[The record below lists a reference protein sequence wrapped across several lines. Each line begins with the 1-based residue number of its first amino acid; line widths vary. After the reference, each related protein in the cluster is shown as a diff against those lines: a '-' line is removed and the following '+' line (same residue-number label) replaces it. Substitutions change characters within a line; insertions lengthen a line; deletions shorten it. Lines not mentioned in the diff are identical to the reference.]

1 MPNPPTR
8 TTRTTAPPTPSAA
21 PSRPARPSPA
31 RAPAPSPVARRAA
44 PPAVRLPPTGGA
56 SEAVHV
62 HPEGA
67 AAEHAIRPTGLADFA
82 GTAGPGEPLPQA
94 VRPQLE
100 ETFGVSL
107 EGVRVHTDARSA
119 DVASSLSAR
128 AFTYGTHI
136 FLGPR
141 ERPTDMRLIAHETA
155 HVVQQQGGTP
165 TPQPL
170 SEGVNNAYEREAE
183 RASAA
188 AVGGERFTVQER
200 TPSPRVQRLGL
211 SDILD
216 GLADLAANVP
226 GFTLLTVIIGR
237 NPINMRAV
245 ERNFTNLLR
254 GFMGL
259 IPGGELLFQILNRY
273 GVVERIGRW
282 VSDEV
287 ASLGLT
293 FDYLRRRFT
302 DFTGSLGWRDIFSPG
317 DVWRRA
323 RNIFTEPVN
332 RITAF
337 VSRLISQAITW
348 LKETFMQPLSDFA
361 RRIPGYTLVTV
372 LLGRDPFTGA
382 PVDRSPLN
390 LVRAFA
396 EFIPGGAEK
405 VNQLVESRALQRAYD
420 WFIQETRARN
430 LTWDRVTGTFAQ
442 AWNSLRLEDVLHPID
457 TIARI
462 ADIFRPLMGDL
473 VGFAGAA
480 LMKLL
485 ELIFEAAMGAG
496 GARVLAIL
504 KRAQATFN
512 LIIRDPVGFLRNLL
526 GAVGQGVRQ
535 FMTNILRH
543 LQQGVIAW
551 LTGPVARAG
560 VQMPERWDM
569 RGIVWFVMQILGLT
583 WDRVRQ
589 KLVRV
594 LGERTVAML
603 ESGFQ
608 LIQDIR
614 QRGLVEALRERVTE
628 FFGQL
633 QEAALG
639 GIRSFIQRQLVRAGI
654 MQLLS
659 LLNPVGA
666 VIQAIVKTYTTIQ
679 FFIQRINQILDLVE
693 SVLNSIAAIAAGS
706 VSAAAGLV
714 ERTMARTIPVIL
726 DFLARFIGLGD
737 VGAHVQRTIQSL
749 QERVDQMLDRA
760 VAWISTMAQRVGTA
774 AAGAA
779 RAVVSRLVDWLGLR
793 KAFQTDDGESHSLY
807 VENPEQPTLMLATR
821 PQAFEAY
828 LRALVVPSSDR
839 PRTQAKQRAIR
850 SHQQINTKLT
860 ELKNLER
867 TFGAGPTSAQRGQL
881 SAKQAEIRQLYD
893 TLTDQVKILGVGGT
907 RPETVVTRID
917 PAAGSKLG
925 RIEAKPLTALRGNTV
940 GNPAANSVAG
950 VPGWAFLDRI
960 NIARGPSG
968 PSVYNDWVRWHLI
981 HSGLHGPAA
990 VFNLVAAPRTLNTRH
1005 EALVERQVLRRVLEP
1020 GTMLYMKVDIE
1031 YGNARAPLSDFPTA
1045 MTYTWGTM
1053 RMNNRNQPVEDR
1065 QLGRQPYSGFPR
1077 PSMPGRG
1084 GGPLVIIFKNIG
1096 RPFMQRTLGIPQDA
1110 ARRIAAAITE
1120 YPNVSVRTA
1129 MRRYYNDPTSLFR
1142 DTYPYSNYLANDWRE
1157 ILDAQTRHSGTY
1169 TFDLS

>member
-1 MPNPPTR
+1 MPTPATR
-8 TTRTTAPPTPSAA
+8 TTRTTAPPTPAA
-21 PSRPARPSPA
+21 TPSRPARPAPA
-31 RAPAPSPVARRAA
+31 RTPAPAPVARRAS
-44 PPAVRLPPTGGA
+44 PPAVRLPPAGGG

-62 HPEGA
+62 HAEGA
-67 AAEHAIRPTGLADFA
+67 AAEHAIKPTGLADFA
-82 GTAGPGEPLPQA
+82 VTAGPGEPLPQA

-100 ETFGVSL
+100 ETFGASL
-107 EGVRVHTDARSA
+107 EGVRVHTDTRAA
-119 DVASSLSAR
+119 AVASSLNAR

-141 ERPTDMRLIAHETA
+141 ERPTDLRLIAHETA
-155 HVVQQQGGTP
+155 HVVQQRGAAP

-170 SEGVNNAYEREAE
+170 TETGGDAYEREAE

-188 AVGGERFTVQER
+188 AVSGARFTVQER
-200 TPSPRVQRLGL
+200 TASPRVQRLGL

-216 GLADLAANVP
+216 GLAELAANVP
-226 GFTLLTVIIGR
+226 GFTLLTIIIGR

-259 IPGGELLFQILNRY
+259 IPGGELLFQVLNRY

-293 FDYLRRRFT
+293 YEYLRRRFT
-302 DFTGSLGWRDIFSPG
+302 EFTDSLSWSDIFSPG

-323 RNIFTEPVN
+323 RNIFTEPVT

-337 VSRLISQAITW
+337 ISRLIGQAVTW

-430 LTWDRVTGTFAQ
+430 LTWDRVTATFAQ

-457 TIARI
+457 TIGRI

-473 VGFAGAA
+473 VGFAGSA

-485 ELIFEAAMGAG
+485 ELIFEAVMGAG

-504 KRAQATFN
+504 KRAQSTFN

-535 FMTNILRH
+535 FMGNILRH
-543 LQQGVIAW
+543 LQQGVIGW

-560 VQMPERWDM
+560 IQMPERWDM
-569 RGIVWFVMQILGLT
+569 RGIIWFVMQILGLT

-594 LGERTVAML
+594 LGERAVAML
-603 ESGFQ
+603 EGGFQ
-608 LIQDIR
+608 LIRDIR
-614 QRGLVEALRERVTE
+614 ERGLVEALRERVAE

-654 MQLLS
+654 TQLLS

-706 VSAAAGLV
+706 VGAAASLV

-749 QERVDQMLDRA
+749 QARVDAMLDRA
-760 VAWISTMAQRVGTA
+760 VEWIRTMASRVAGALAGHAGGRTPPDVEARHEAMLRALIPRLSEDGPLRTADDAQWLAGKRSQAQQLERETQPRLEPGVRIRIAVQQGQIPRQLVFDMSIAPNTTTVTGSTAPPVLTRGELYTFFVDNQGNARPVTGKFIETAVVNGRQVIWYDPGEARKTEFRETRRRVLGHSPVRVFVPAYQPNGAPNFRLAAAGGGEPPVFRVISSQSTPNGTKAVEVEAEPLALTAYSAPREVPPGLARINPVLVSAGDWVPGHLVNGEMGGPGSNENMAPITRNVNARMRGNYENALRTDLRLGKYFYFHAKVDYHPSGADPGIGRTTDFVRRITVKYQEMQKTPTAWVRVGTM
-774 AAGAA
+774 
-779 RAVVSRLVDWLGLR
+779 
-793 KAFQTDDGESHSLY
+793 T
-807 VENPEQPTLMLATR
+807 TR
-821 PQAFEAY
+821 PAY
-828 LRALVVPSSDR
+828 TMSLP
-839 PRTQAKQRAIR
+839 AI
-850 SHQQINTKLT
+850 S
-860 ELKNLER
+860 EL
-867 TFGAGPTSAQRGQL
+867 
-881 SAKQAEIRQLYD
+881 
-893 TLTDQVKILGVGGT
+893 
-907 RPETVVTRID
+907 
-917 PAAGSKLG
+917 
-925 RIEAKPLTALRGNTV
+925 
-940 GNPAANSVAG
+940 
-950 VPGWAFLDRI
+950 
-960 NIARGPSG
+960 
-968 PSVYNDWVRWHLI
+968 
-981 HSGLHGPAA
+981 
-990 VFNLVAAPRTLNTRH
+990 
-1005 EALVERQVLRRVLEP
+1005 
-1020 GTMLYMKVDIE
+1020 
-1031 YGNARAPLSDFPTA
+1031 
-1045 MTYTWGTM
+1045 
-1053 RMNNRNQPVEDR
+1053 
-1065 QLGRQPYSGFPR
+1065 
-1077 PSMPGRG
+1077 
-1084 GGPLVIIFKNIG
+1084 
-1096 RPFMQRTLGIPQDA
+1096 
-1110 ARRIAAAITE
+1110 
-1120 YPNVSVRTA
+1120 
-1129 MRRYYNDPTSLFR
+1129 DPTR
-1142 DTYPYSNYLANDWRE
+1142 VN
-1157 ILDAQTRHSGTY
+1157 G
-1169 TFDLS
+1169 